1 MNEKEENKKRK
12 IDKQINKARVMERIN
27 GKEKVATCY
36 MGELG
41 NEAKTRANSKT
52 CPLH

>member
-1 MNEKEENKKRK
+1 MKKTKKKREK
-12 IDKQINKARVMERIN
+12 CINKASVMERKKN
-27 GKEKVATCY
+27 EKDKVTTCY